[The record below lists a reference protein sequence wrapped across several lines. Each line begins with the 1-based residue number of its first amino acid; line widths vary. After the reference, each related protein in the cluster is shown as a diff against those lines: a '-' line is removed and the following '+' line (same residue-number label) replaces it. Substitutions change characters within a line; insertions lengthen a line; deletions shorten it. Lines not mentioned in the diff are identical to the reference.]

1 MFEEI
6 SVTSI
11 SWFVK
16 NCAAAARVSNY
27 LSEYFT
33 PARLYLAFSAEIFD
47 LFHKTGK
54 CRSISRFPQPWSFWP
69 VFFTNFFHQIWFSKT
84 SGCWMDELLKTSIHP
99 YFFCVGGFSINL
111 CVGVFYSKPYVLCAR
126 FCVRYV
132 VRQNRQNRRTALG
145 ERGGLSVSTIWETT
159 ARKVTKHVLPAFVD
173 FIPSLSVE
181 GSTINIKNCLFS
193 GFQSVSPSF
202 TWNELYWQPASPLF
216 LIVYCSYQMLKK
228 IQFWFFHLAICN
240 SNIGSCRQRKEDGRQ
255 NMALQDQEQAAFQTR
270 CHFNNCFFSTMC
282 FAPNRSLL
290 AHF

>member
-1 MFEEI
+1 MCG
-6 SVTSI
+6 SV
-11 SWFVK
+11 
-16 NCAAAARVSNY
+16 
-27 LSEYFT
+27 
-33 PARLYLAFSAEIFD
+33 
-47 LFHKTGK
+47 LFKTI
-54 CRSISRFPQPWSFWP
+54 CFMRQ
-69 VFFTNFFHQIWFSKT
+69 
-84 SGCWMDELLKTSIHP
+84 
-99 YFFCVGGFSINL
+99 
-111 CVGVFYSKPYVLCAR
+111 VLCAI
-126 FCVRYV
+126 CGEAK
-132 VRQNRQNRRTALG
+132 QTKQADCSG

-240 SNIGSCRQRKEDGRQ
+240 SNIGSCRQRKEEGRQ